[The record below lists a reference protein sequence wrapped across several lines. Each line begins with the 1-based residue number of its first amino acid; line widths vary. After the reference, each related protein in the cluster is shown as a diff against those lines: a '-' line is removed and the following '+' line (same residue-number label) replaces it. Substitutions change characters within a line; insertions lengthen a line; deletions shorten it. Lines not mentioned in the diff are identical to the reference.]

1 MLSYNDEEDVDS
13 SFKDN
18 KFTESK
24 FGIASDAPI

>member
-18 KFTESK
+18 KFIESK
-24 FGIASDAPI
+24 FGNASDAPI